1 MVNCNLNKDY
11 KAEADINELSAYM
24 ENGYELVDVR
34 DELSYAYGN
43 IKGSVNLSKDALCE
57 HADDYAGRKLLL
69 YCKRG
74 EASLEAAEVLREHG
88 ADAVSLRGGY
98 LAWLMADM
106 QQRSEEKSD
115 DEFAAEVEESI
126 RKRFKKSIWSKFTK
140 AINEYELVKVRIY
153 DLTGLFYVHKKIKRF
168 ADIQVLPELDAV
180 AVQVSERVRRYFGEA
195 ESYDDFQPG
204 TDVSQIFDVREYR
217 PGDRLQRIHWKLSAK
232 SDGLLV
238 REDSQPLACAVVFL
252 LDMLPQMAGKG
263 RHMRRSRE
271 AYAETF
277 LTIAADLVYSMMDAG
292 CPHYVAWQEETE
304 IKRLRVEDEE
314 SVYLFLMQ
322 FMECQ
327 KETAG
332 SLRQRYEQQYRCE
345 HPVHRLELTPE
356 LFLVL
361 DGQTLADFGGDNWR
375 QKLEEMELVL

>member
-1 MVNCNLNKDY
+1 MLF
-11 KAEADINELSAYM
+11 
-24 ENGYELVDVR
+24 
-34 DELSYAYGN
+34 
-43 IKGSVNLSKDALCE
+43 
-57 HADDYAGRKLLL
+57 
-69 YCKRG
+69 
-74 EASLEAAEVLREHG
+74 
-88 ADAVSLRGGY
+88 
-98 LAWLMADM
+98 
-106 QQRSEEKSD
+106 RS
-115 DEFAAEVEESI
+115 
-126 RKRFKKSIWSKFTK
+126 
-140 AINEYELVKVRIY
+140 
-153 DLTGLFYVHKKIKRF
+153 
-168 ADIQVLPELDAV
+168 
-180 AVQVSERVRRYFGEA
+180 
-195 ESYDDFQPG
+195 
-204 TDVSQIFDVREYR
+204 
-217 PGDRLQRIHWKLSAK
+217 
-232 SDGLLV
+232 
-238 REDSQPLACAVVFL
+238 VFL

-304 IKRLRVEDEE
+304 IKRLRIEDEE

>member
-1 MVNCNLNKDY
+1 MGSFLIGTGVTLVTFY
-11 KAEADINELSAYM
+11 IALIYGSIAIGLIGFAELVLMLLACLYLLIYCRHITADIRIPLTVAEKGKKVTVQLTVDQTMLFPVAKVRYRVRCRNTFAGYARNFWWNGAGLMRGMQCMEKRVVLSHV
-24 ENGYELVDVR
+24 G
-34 DELSYAYGN
+34 SY
-43 IKGSVNLSKDALCE
+43 
-57 HADDYAGRKLLL
+57 
-69 YCKRG
+69 
-74 EASLEAAEVLREHG
+74 
-88 ADAVSLRGGY
+88 
-98 LAWLMADM
+98 
-106 QQRSEEKSD
+106 
-115 DEFAAEVEESI
+115 
-126 RKRFKKSIWSKFTK
+126 
-140 AINEYELVKVRIY
+140 EYELVKVRIY

>member
-1 MVNCNLNKDY
+1 
-11 KAEADINELSAYM
+11 
-24 ENGYELVDVR
+24 
-34 DELSYAYGN
+34 
-43 IKGSVNLSKDALCE
+43 
-57 HADDYAGRKLLL
+57 
-69 YCKRG
+69 
-74 EASLEAAEVLREHG
+74 
-88 ADAVSLRGGY
+88 
-98 LAWLMADM
+98 
-106 QQRSEEKSD
+106 
-115 DEFAAEVEESI
+115 
-126 RKRFKKSIWSKFTK
+126 
-140 AINEYELVKVRIY
+140 
-153 DLTGLFYVHKKIKRF
+153 
-168 ADIQVLPELDAV
+168 
-180 AVQVSERVRRYFGEA
+180 
-195 ESYDDFQPG
+195 
-204 TDVSQIFDVREYR
+204 
-217 PGDRLQRIHWKLSAK
+217 
-232 SDGLLV
+232 
-238 REDSQPLACAVVFL
+238 
-252 LDMLPQMAGKG
+252 MLPQMAGKG

-292 CPHYVAWQEETE
+292 CPHYVAWQ
-304 IKRLRVEDEE
+304 EE

>member
-1 MVNCNLNKDY
+1 MGSFLIGTGVTIVTFYIALIY
-11 KAEADINELSAYM
+11 GSIAIGLIGFAELVLMLLACLYLLIYCRHITADIRIPLTVAEKGKKVTVQLTVDQTMLFPAAKVRYRVRCRNTFAGYARNFWWNGAGLMRGMQCMEKRVVLSHV
-24 ENGYELVDVR
+24 G
-34 DELSYAYGN
+34 SY
-43 IKGSVNLSKDALCE
+43 
-57 HADDYAGRKLLL
+57 
-69 YCKRG
+69 
-74 EASLEAAEVLREHG
+74 
-88 ADAVSLRGGY
+88 
-98 LAWLMADM
+98 
-106 QQRSEEKSD
+106 
-115 DEFAAEVEESI
+115 
-126 RKRFKKSIWSKFTK
+126 
-140 AINEYELVKVRIY
+140 EYELVKVRIY

-217 PGDRLQRIHWKLSAK
+217 PGDR
-232 SDGLLV
+232 
-238 REDSQPLACAVVFL
+238 
-252 LDMLPQMAGKG
+252 LPQMAGKG

-332 SLRQRYEQQYRCE
+332 SLRQRYEQSFFLCWMDRHLRILVEITGDRSWKKWSWYCE
-345 HPVHRLELTPE
+345 QK
-356 LFLVL
+356 
-361 DGQTLADFGGDNWR
+361 GQER
-375 QKLEEMELVL
+375 E

>member
-1 MVNCNLNKDY
+1 
-11 KAEADINELSAYM
+11 
-24 ENGYELVDVR
+24 
-34 DELSYAYGN
+34 
-43 IKGSVNLSKDALCE
+43 
-57 HADDYAGRKLLL
+57 
-69 YCKRG
+69 
-74 EASLEAAEVLREHG
+74 
-88 ADAVSLRGGY
+88 
-98 LAWLMADM
+98 
-106 QQRSEEKSD
+106 
-115 DEFAAEVEESI
+115 
-126 RKRFKKSIWSKFTK
+126 
-140 AINEYELVKVRIY
+140 
-153 DLTGLFYVHKKIKRF
+153 
-168 ADIQVLPELDAV
+168 
-180 AVQVSERVRRYFGEA
+180 
-195 ESYDDFQPG
+195 
-204 TDVSQIFDVREYR
+204 
-217 PGDRLQRIHWKLSAK
+217 
-232 SDGLLV
+232 
-238 REDSQPLACAVVFL
+238 
-252 LDMLPQMAGKG
+252 MLPTVAIKTPPKVVKNYQ
-263 RHMRRSRE
+263 
-271 AYAETF
+271 ETF

>member
-1 MVNCNLNKDY
+1 MWTNQQHTKDLGDKCGQFSDWNRGDACHILY
-11 KAEADINELSAYM
+11 SADLWKHCDWADWVCRTGTDAACMFVSADLLQTYHGRYQDSAY
-24 ENGYELVDVR
+24 
-34 DELSYAYGN
+34 
-43 IKGSVNLSKDALCE
+43 
-57 HADDYAGRKLLL
+57 
-69 YCKRG
+69 
-74 EASLEAAEVLREHG
+74 
-88 ADAVSLRGGY
+88 RGGKREKVTVQLTVDQTMLFPAAKVRY
-98 LAWLMADM
+98 RVRCRNTFAGYARNFWWNGAGLMRGM
-106 QQRSEEKSD
+106 QCMEKRVVLSH
-115 DEFAAEVEESI
+115 VGSY
-126 RKRFKKSIWSKFTK
+126 
-140 AINEYELVKVRIY
+140 EYELVKVRIY

>member
-1 MVNCNLNKDY
+1 MLWQYRCRSGY
-11 KAEADINELSAYM
+11 ADISEKRKATMIFSREQMSARSLM
-24 ENGYELVDVR
+24 C
-34 DELSYAYGN
+34 GN
-43 IKGSVNLSKDALCE
+43 IVRGSPAAHTLETLRQIGRASGAGGQSAACLCGGIFAG
-57 HADDYAGRKLLL
+57 HAATDGRKRPA
-69 YCKRG
+69 Y
-74 EASLEAAEVLREHG
+74 EA
-88 ADAVSLRGGY
+88 
-98 LAWLMADM
+98 
-106 QQRSEEKSD
+106 QQ
-115 DEFAAEVEESI
+115 
-126 RKRFKKSIWSKFTK
+126 
-140 AINEYELVKVRIY
+140 
-153 DLTGLFYVHKKIKRF
+153 
-168 ADIQVLPELDAV
+168 
-180 AVQVSERVRRYFGEA
+180 
-195 ESYDDFQPG
+195 
-204 TDVSQIFDVREYR
+204 
-217 PGDRLQRIHWKLSAK
+217 
-232 SDGLLV
+232 
-238 REDSQPLACAVVFL
+238 
-252 LDMLPQMAGKG
+252 
-263 RHMRRSRE
+263 E